1 MFEKIR
7 KCLDEYEDISC
18 NRDIFNLSKE
28 EIDAVQYFELHFAK
42 ALMQEDQ
49 RCLNSEKIAKI
60 ILATK
65 GLSNE
70 ISIKVD

>member
-1 MFEKIR
+1 MFENIR
-7 KCLDEYEDISC
+7 KYLDEYEDINC

-28 EIDAVQYFELHFAK
+28 EIDIVKYFELNFAK

-49 RCLNSEKIAKI
+49 RHLDSEKIAKI

-70 ISIKVD
+70 INIKID